1 MDVIKNVVIYLLCCN
16 SCSIWQVFMNMIH
29 KWDDDERASWA
40 MKQIQEYVGC
50 CGASGNR

>member
-1 MDVIKNVVIYLLCCN
+1 
-16 SCSIWQVFMNMIH
+16 MNMIH

-50 CGASGNR
+50 CGASGNRWGYTAKPDNSKR